1 MADPVLG
8 NIDLNTQMLVI
19 CEDDYLFNNRWFLYS
34 EAREG
39 DLVNYAAQV
48 LVRSDQVFEN
58 LFKFNDLRCLKFS
71 RVRLTQFKH
80 FKMAAMHLEIDLLL
94 ADHDFRGTPRQ
105 QKELNRIRMPRLRRL
120 KIDKLDDTLRD
131 TVRFSTSVLDSVKL
145 GKKDWK

>member
-58 LFKFNDLRCLKFS
+58 LFKFKDIRCLKIS
-71 RVRLTQFKH
+71 RLPLNQCKH
-80 FKMAAMHLEIDLLL
+80 FKKALHLEIDLLL
-94 ADHDFRGTPRQ
+94 PG
-105 QKELNRIRMPRLRRL
+105 QKGQKKDNRVTMTKLRRL
-120 KIDKLDDTLRD
+120 KIDKLDDSLRD
-131 TVRFSTSVLDSVKL
+131 TVTFNAKDLDAVKL
-145 GKKDWK
+145 GKKD